1 MLRQSAIRSRHR
13 NSPRPAWRVAEAFQ
27 QWVRGR
33 PCYLADKGGCGVHGG
48 RKPVE
53 FAHVDCAGGKG
64 MGVKV
69 ADQFGIPL
77 CPRHHDEQH
86 GKIGEFRNRGG
97 WPTFQIK
104 YGFNAVK
111 VAGEYWR
118 AWPGR
123 LEWERQQEE
132 SRGA

>member
-1 MLRQSAIRSRHR
+1 M
-13 NSPRPAWRVAEAFQ
+13 PE
-27 QWVRGR
+27 
-33 PCYLADKGGCGVHGG
+33 

-64 MGVKV
+64 MGLKV

-86 GKIGEFRNRGG
+86 GKIGEFRQRGG
-97 WPTFQIK
+97 WPTFQLK
-104 YGFNAVK
+104 YGFDAVK
-111 VAGEYWR
+111 VAADYWR

-123 LEWERQQEE
+123 IAWEREQ
-132 SRGA
+132 SDGA